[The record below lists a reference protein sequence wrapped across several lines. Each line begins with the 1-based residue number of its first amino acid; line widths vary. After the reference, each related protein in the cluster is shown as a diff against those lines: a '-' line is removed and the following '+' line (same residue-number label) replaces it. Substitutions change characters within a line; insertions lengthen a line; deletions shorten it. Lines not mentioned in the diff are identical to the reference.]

1 LSDEAS
7 NSGRQRRG
15 KSRFAPATW
24 IALFLLWVVL
34 SGKFDAFHLLVGLAT
49 IAFIAWLQSALVPLR
64 GVGDPRIRGLQ
75 LALYIPWLLW
85 QMLLSS
91 IYVAR
96 VILWDYEKVD
106 PQLIAFSSKQPSV
119 LHRVILANSIT
130 LTPGT
135 LTVDLRGDR
144 FLVHALT
151 PSTAADVLNGRA
163 ADKVARLSV
172 DNPQAT
178 PESCPTDEFASK

>member
-1 LSDEAS
+1 MSDDAS
-7 NSGRQRRG
+7 KSGRERPG

-34 SGKFDAFHLLVGLAT
+34 SGMFDAFHLLVGVAT
-49 IAFIAWLQSALVPLR
+49 VAFIAWQQTALAPLR
-64 GVGDPRIRGLQ
+64 GADEPRIRVLR
-75 LALYIPWLLW
+75 LVLYVPWLMW

-96 VILWDYEKVD
+96 VILWDHEKVD
-106 PQLIAFSSKQPSV
+106 PCMIAFSSKQPSV
-119 LHRVILANSIT
+119 LHRVVFANSIT

-135 LTVDLRGDR
+135 LTVDLKDDY

-151 PSTAADVLNGRA
+151 PDTAADVLNGRMA
-163 ADKVARLSV
+163 EKVAWLSS
-172 DNPQAT
+172 DNPDAM
-178 PESCPTDEFASK
+178 PEPCSTDEFAGK